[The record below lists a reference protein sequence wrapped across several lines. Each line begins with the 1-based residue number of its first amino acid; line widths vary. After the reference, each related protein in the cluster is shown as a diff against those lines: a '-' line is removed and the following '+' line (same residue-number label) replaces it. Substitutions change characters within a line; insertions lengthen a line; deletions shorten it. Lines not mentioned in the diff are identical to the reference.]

1 MFREVLGL
9 VERAAV
15 GVRCMLVLLHTL
27 ILLVVVADMSV
38 FAKSSVSGGKTGKK
52 LLRIIVSQNRYADS
66 RKIMGEFTDAMQAKA
81 GENPWTVVDRDV
93 SANGTPIPHLSEE
106 EAGAG
111 RTSLQD
117 HTEAQKKTFALASEL
132 TDELRDAQHVIIA
145 TPMHNWGPPSALK
158 AWFDRVI
165 NQRTFYSKAE
175 QLTNIPITIIISSG
189 GPYSTLESIMSWD
202 HLRPWL
208 KFVLPKGLGATP
220 EYIKF
225 IDCDPTGR
233 SAEDAYAH
241 ARKMFPEALN
251 YPGDSVASE
260 L

>member
-1 MFREVLGL
+1 
-9 VERAAV
+9 
-15 GVRCMLVLLHTL
+15 
-27 ILLVVVADMSV
+27 
-38 FAKSSVSGGKTGKK
+38 
-52 LLRIIVSQNRYADS
+52 
-66 RKIMGEFTDAMQAKA
+66 MGEFTAAMQAKA

-93 SANGTPIPHLSEE
+93 SANGTPIPHISEE
-106 EAGAG
+106 EADAG
-111 RTSLQD
+111 RTPLENL
-117 HTEAQKKTFALASEL
+117 TEAQRKAFALAKEL
-132 TDELRDAQHVIIA
+132 TDELHDAQHIIIA

-165 NQRTFYSKAE
+165 NMRTFYSKAE

-189 GPYSTLESIMSWD
+189 GPYSTLESIKSWD

-208 KFVLPKGLGATP
+208 KFVLPKGLGASP
-220 EYIKF
+220 DKIKF

-233 SAEDAYAH
+233 NPEEAWEH

-251 YPGDSVASE
+251 NAEDSESSE

>member
-1 MFREVLGL
+1 MQ
-9 VERAAV
+9 
-15 GVRCMLVLLHTL
+15 LVLLRTFV
-27 ILLVVVADMSV
+27 LLLVVADMSV
-38 FAKSSVSGGKTGKK
+38 FAKSSRVAVTGGKK
-52 LLRIIVSQNRYADS
+52 LLRIIVSQNRNGNS
-66 RKIMGEFTDAMQAKA
+66 RKIMGEFTAAMQAKA

-106 EAGAG
+106 EGEAG
-111 RTSLQD
+111 RTALED
-117 HTEAQKKTFALASEL
+117 LTEAQKKTFALASEL
-132 TDELRDAQHVIIA
+132 TDELFDAQHVIIA

-165 NQRTFYSKAE
+165 NQRTFYSRAE
-175 QLTNIPITIIISSG
+175 QLTNVPITIIISSG
-189 GPYSTLESIMSWD
+189 GPYSTLERIRSMD

-208 KFVLPKGLGATP
+208 KFVLPHGLGATP
-220 EYIKF
+220 ENIKF
-225 IDCDPTGR
+225 INCDPTGR
-233 SAEDAYAH
+233 NAEDGWAH